1 VITAGVDV
9 GTRYVKV
16 CVVRDGRIL
25 GADVRELAGVF
36 GDVVR
41 ASENAAL
48 DEAGLLGVQVRRKA
62 VTGFGA
68 AAAARLVRRAPHFL
82 SREVPVLDEGV
93 CAARAVTE
101 LVPGAR
107 TVIDAGALFVRSLAL
122 TPDGRITDRAVTEKC
137 AAGSGRFLEM
147 IAASLRVPQEEVSD
161 VVATA
166 ANPYRMSNSC
176 AVFAE
181 SEVISRVNLG
191 VPGPDLLAGILVAIA
206 EKALTLATRA
216 EAAPPVVVVGGLG
229 HMPSFLRVLGDVL
242 GQQVSVVPMDPQLA
256 AAYGAALLAA
266 EPVVARTRSR
276 GA

>member
-1 VITAGVDV
+1 MITAGVDV

-25 GADVRELAGVF
+25 GADVRELAGAF

-41 ASENAAL
+41 ASERAAL
-48 DEAGLLGVQVRRKA
+48 EAAGLFGVQVRRKT

-68 AAAARLVRRAPHFL
+68 AAAARLVRRAPHWF

-107 TVIDAGALFVRSLAL
+107 TVIDGGALFVRSLAL
-122 TPDGRITDRAVTEKC
+122 TPDGRVGDRAVTEKC

-147 IAASLRVPQEEVSD
+147 IAASLRVPLEEVSD
-161 VVATA
+161 VAGA
-166 ANPYRMSNSC
+166 AGNPYRMSNSC

-181 SEVISRVNLG
+181 SEVISRVNQG

-229 HMPSFLRVLGDVL
+229 HMPSFLRVLGEVL
-242 GQQVSVVPMDPQLA
+242 GHEVSVLPTDPQLA